1 MDEKAAVAQL
11 ADLLSEEFD
20 ALGAI
25 TENDRLGNVKLREKS
40 VETVQLLTL
49 LQECIVLCETLQSEL
64 ISDLDILGARHVALL
79 EGANLDRVRR
89 AKEANLAL
97 RWHHLEDL
105 LDHLL
110 EFARD

>member
-64 ISDLDILGARHVALL
+64 ISDLYILGARHVALL

-97 RWHHLEDL
+97 WRHHLEDL